1 MYKSV
6 THYGSFKI
14 LCILANQP
22 ARFTEIMF
30 KSELSPSVLNK
41 LLKDLMSLDILA
53 KDGNN
58 KYYLTKKGERILELL
73 LQLYDSI

>member
-14 LCILANQP
+14 LCMLADRP

-41 LLKDLMSLDILA
+41 LLKDLISLNILA
-53 KDGNN
+53 KDGS
-58 KYYLTKKGERILELL
+58 KYYLTEKGEKILELL
-73 LQLYDSI
+73 LQLYNSI